1 MLILVLW
8 LVSAI
13 PQKEKESRRRSRGKT
28 ISDAIK
34 FVVTMTIVLV
44 LLYTYLSL
52 SVSRLFLQTI
62 LAVSFLILAYIPDRI
77 LVVNVTVYIH
87 TRLIHWFMM

>member
-34 FVVTMTIVLV
+34 FVVTMTIVLH
-44 LLYTYLSL
+44 
-52 SVSRLFLQTI
+52 
-62 LAVSFLILAYIPDRI
+62 IPFPVCFKAFSANNLGRFFPASG
-77 LVVNVTVYIH
+77 V
-87 TRLIHWFMM
+87 